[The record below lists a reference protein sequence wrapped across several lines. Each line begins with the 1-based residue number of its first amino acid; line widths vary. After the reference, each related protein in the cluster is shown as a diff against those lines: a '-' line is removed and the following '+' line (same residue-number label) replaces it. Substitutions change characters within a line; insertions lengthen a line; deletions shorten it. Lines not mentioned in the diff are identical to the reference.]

1 MAYEKL
7 TKDFEDYSLVY
18 ITNVITDF
26 NSPPI
31 CYKFEIN
38 LSPELVSTIT
48 PSQKNEL
55 FEKMFAMI
63 KEYIKSVQN
72 CDIPLNIS
80 ELSALKDLIID
91 NPINTKKLFFYLTDS
106 ALIDY
111 IITAEN
117 LPALRELFPRNASL
131 QKLSLAEIKESILAE
146 KQFYARASVRGLFAP
161 KKELPYELA
170 EKIGNYLDIRTA
182 NAVAQ
187 TSMDAAKQAKDALD
201 AEDDDNAALKKFI

>member
-7 TKDFEDYSLVY
+7 LLELESQGFMLVDLLNPLDY
-18 ITNVITDF
+18 F
-26 NSPPI
+26 SPLG
-31 CYKFEIN
+31 YKFEIN

-55 FEKMFAMI
+55 FEKMFAMS

-161 KKELPYELA
+161 TKELPYKLA
-170 EKIGNYLDIRTA
+170 DKIGNYLDLRTA

-201 AEDDDNAALKKFI
+201 AEDDDNPALKKFI